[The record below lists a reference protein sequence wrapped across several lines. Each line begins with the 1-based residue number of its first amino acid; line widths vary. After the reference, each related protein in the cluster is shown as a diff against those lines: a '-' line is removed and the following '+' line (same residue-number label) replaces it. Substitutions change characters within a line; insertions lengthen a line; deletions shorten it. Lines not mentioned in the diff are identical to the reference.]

1 MVTITL
7 QVRDSSD
14 INWLLERISM
24 LVAGT
29 TAVVRLRPG
38 HWSLGTS
45 GEWTLTQSR
54 KHPEL
59 LTLVCKHG
67 LADDAASLRRSI
79 GFLVGIDVVG

>member
-1 MVTITL
+1 MITITL
-7 QVRDSSD
+7 KVRDSD
-14 INWLLERISM
+14 ISWLLERISM

-29 TAVVRLRPG
+29 TAVVRLKPG

-45 GEWTLTQSR
+45 GEWTLTQNR

-67 LADDAASLRRSI
+67 VPDNAVALRHSI
-79 GFLVGIDVVG
+79 GFLVGVEVVG